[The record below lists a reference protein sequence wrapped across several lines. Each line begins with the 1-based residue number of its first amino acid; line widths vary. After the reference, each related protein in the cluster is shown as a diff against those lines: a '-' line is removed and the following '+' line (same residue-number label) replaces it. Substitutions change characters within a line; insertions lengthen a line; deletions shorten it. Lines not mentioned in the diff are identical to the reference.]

1 MYFTEDV
8 GMFYLLPLF
17 RFFQTKQTM
26 LEECRQV
33 FARGKYLS
41 LNVSAGICFRYL
53 VQMHSGKGNKRQAD
67 KKKKKIY
74 K

>member
-1 MYFTEDV
+1 MHCTEDA

-17 RFFQTKQTM
+17 RFYQTKQTK
-26 LEECRQV
+26 LGECRQV
-33 FARGKYLS
+33 FGTGKYLS
-41 LNVSAGICFRYL
+41 FNVSSGICFRYL

-67 KKKKKIY
+67 KKENKI